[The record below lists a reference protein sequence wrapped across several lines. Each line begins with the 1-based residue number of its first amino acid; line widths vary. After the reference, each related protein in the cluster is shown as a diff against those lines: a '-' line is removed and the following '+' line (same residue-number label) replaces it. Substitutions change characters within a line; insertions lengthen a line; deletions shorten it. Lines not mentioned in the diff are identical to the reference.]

1 MTSGI
6 RPSKKK
12 RGNDHHVKRRSPMNI
27 DRRRKAKMSQNDQPV
42 TERDENCNREER
54 CGCASVSPQEKRQD
68 YQTRK
73 DVANS
78 LDPHKRKRG
87 RIVDWN
93 AVGGLSPPR
102 AGY

>member
-1 MTSGI
+1 MTSGV

-27 DRRRKAKMSQNDQPV
+27 DGRRKAKMSQNDQPV

-73 DVANS
+73 DVADS
-78 LDPHKRKRG
+78 LGPHKSKHV
-87 RIVDWN
+87 RILHWQS
-93 AVGGLSPPR
+93 ASGPSP
-102 AGY
+102 